1 VPCDPSRRLL
11 IAWLNLL
18 ILCVEWSGV
27 ECTYFACPLP
37 VKDSNSRCWVP
48 TRPRTKSWHFAH
60 FSTGHS
66 SFESSTVTHILVKG
80 PVSVE
85 KIFGAIAWLPL
96 FWLSTMNLR
105 KTNWGRCP
113 YFHSICCTVAP
124 IMMKKMQL
132 CHQSRCNDLL
142 KTRAMVQ
149 SWKKGVN
156 S

>member
-1 VPCDPSRRLL
+1 MQEAALKCHVIQAEGYSLRDWTFWYS
-11 IAWLNLL
+11 
-18 ILCVEWSGV
+18 VWSGV

-66 SFESSTVTHILVKG
+66 SFESSTVTHILVKAPFQLRNFSG
-80 PVSVE
+80 RLHGYPCFDCQLWIWE
-85 KIFGAIAWLPL
+85 KQIGVVALIFIQ
-96 FWLSTMNLR
+96 F
-105 KTNWGRCP
+105 
-113 YFHSICCTVAP
+113 VALLLLLWW
-124 IMMKKMQL
+124 KKMQL
-132 CHQSRCNDLL
+132 CHQSRGN
-142 KTRAMVQ
+142 RAMVQ